1 MNADRLAEKGD
12 RAGQAV
18 WTRVIDAVKVLE
30 AKAPAAGVAV
40 Q

>member
-1 MNADRLAEKGD
+1 MNADRLVKSGD

-18 WTRVIDAVKVLE
+18 WLRVIGAIKVLE